1 MIFFCSWKK
10 LRFREVKGHA
20 QGHTELREDAGI
32 PTRACFICLIPKPLS
47 PSLCLWKETLNNYLA
62 PEHKDRAS
70 FYPIRWPQCE
80 LGAHLGGVCLLFKQ
94 MWVFFVVFFNVCFLA
109 FLSFKNLSQ
118 MLSQGIPECT
128 DLFVLLSLAGHLEK
142 ALAFWAA
149 ASAYAQ

>member
-1 MIFFCSWKK
+1 M
-10 LRFREVKGHA
+10 RFREVKGHA

-118 MLSQGIPECT
+118 MLSRGFLSAQTCLFSCHWQGIWKK
-128 DLFVLLSLAGHLEK
+128 HLHSEQLPQPMPNK
-142 ALAFWAA
+142 PWNVG
-149 ASAYAQ
+149 